1 MAVMILVI
9 TLEVVLVLRARY
21 FSFDSSDNEFKSFVP
36 PFVLGS
42 FDYLRLRLELMVTTA
57 VSDGATFEF
66 LVTETKFFEVFAHF
80 RIRNSPIEVFI
91 HLTHKLK
98 HLLLSDCE
106 SHALKHVVELVDFD
120 VVVFVVIDL
129 IKNLLKS
136 KASLFKHFNQVIE
149 NLILGLDLLSLRVQ
163 RFNFV
168 FVVSPIEYL

>member
-42 FDYLRLRLELMVTTA
+42 LDYLRLRLVTTA

-66 LVTETKFFEVFAHF
+66 LMTETKFFEVFAHF

-120 VVVFVVIDL
+120 VVVFIVIDL

-136 KASLFKHFNQVIE
+136 KASLFKNFNQVVE

>member
-1 MAVMILVI
+1 MTVMILVI

-21 FSFDSSDNEFKSFVP
+21 FSFDSSDDEFKSFVS

-42 FDYLRLRLELMVTTA
+42 FDYLGLRLVSTA

-66 LVTETKFFEVFAHF
+66 LMTETKFFEVFAHF
-80 RIRNSPIEVFI
+80 RIRNSSIEVFI
-91 HLTHKLK
+91 HLAHKLK

-136 KASLFKHFNQVIE
+136 KASLFKHFNQVVE
-149 NLILGLDLLSLRVQ
+149 DLILGLDLLSLRVQ